1 MEWKGS
7 LELLAFV
14 DMASNQDIF
23 ELEMVKMEDMHFV
36 IFSLV
41 SVCSTDGPLGHLMPQ
56 LLGCLKTI
64 ENIIQIQWFVC
75 MSAHAEP

>member
-7 LELLAFV
+7 LELVAFV

-41 SVCSTDGPLGHLMPQ
+41 SVCSTDGPSGALNAIALGL
-56 LLGCLKTI
+56 C
-64 ENIIQIQWFVC
+64 
-75 MSAHAEP
+75 